1 MNTELNYYRIKT
13 EWTSEQEDGS
23 LVKLKTEELAF
34 ATSYTEAEKIAY
46 ALVEDQ
52 RRDKY
57 GSVSIDITKTKIT
70 ELLYNDILVHDERLI
85 GGLVCNYFD
94 SEDDQVGIYAVKVMF
109 IDIDEKSGK
118 EKKSVETIFTPA
130 KSNTNAAAC
139 ITEHL
144 EGSMR
149 DYVIRDIKF
158 DKAEAVL
165 WPKDIQQSKM
175 NQAA

>member
-23 LVKLKTEELAF
+23 LMKLKTEELAF

-94 SEDDQVGIYAVKVMF
+94 SEDDQIGIYDV
-109 IDIDEKSGK
+109 
-118 EKKSVETIFTPA
+118 
-130 KSNTNAAAC
+130 
-139 ITEHL
+139 
-144 EGSMR
+144 
-149 DYVIRDIKF
+149 
-158 DKAEAVL
+158 
-165 WPKDIQQSKM
+165 
-175 NQAA
+175 